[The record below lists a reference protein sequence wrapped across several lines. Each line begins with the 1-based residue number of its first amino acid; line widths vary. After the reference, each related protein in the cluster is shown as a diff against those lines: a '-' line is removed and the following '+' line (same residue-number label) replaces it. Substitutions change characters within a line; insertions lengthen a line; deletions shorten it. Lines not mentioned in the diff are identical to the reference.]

1 MLRGFDAYMIYA
13 TNKKIFHDYEI
24 LEKIEAGISLLGSE
38 VKSVR
43 DGAVSLRGSFV
54 TIHNNEAY
62 LTGATI
68 SQYKNA
74 GPRGHQTDRS
84 RKLLLSKSELKK
96 LIGKKQERGLTIVPL
111 SVYTGARGKIKV
123 EIAIARGKRQYDK
136 REALKKKETERHLRQ
151 TMLN

>member
-1 MLRGFDAYMIYA
+1 MLRRSRMIYA
-13 TNKKIFHDYEI
+13 SNKKVFHDFEI
-24 LEKIEAGISLLGSE
+24 LQKIEAGISLFGSE

-43 DGAVSLRGSFV
+43 SGAISLKGSYI

-68 SQYKNA
+68 SAYKYA
-74 GPRGHQTDRS
+74 PKESHKTDRS
-84 RKLLLSKSELKK
+84 RKLLLSKSELRR
-96 LIGKKQERGLTIVPL
+96 LIGKKEEQGLTIVPL

-136 REALKKKETERHLRQ
+136 RETIKKRDTERALRRAMQ
-151 TMLN
+151 S

>member
-1 MLRGFDAYMIYA
+1 
-13 TNKKIFHDYEI
+13 
-24 LEKIEAGISLLGSE
+24 

-43 DGAVSLRGSFV
+43 SGAISLKGSYI

-68 SQYKNA
+68 SAYKYA
-74 GPRGHQTDRS
+74 PKESHKTDRS
-84 RKLLLSKSELKK
+84 RKLLLSKSELRR
-96 LIGKKQERGLTIVPL
+96 LIGKKEEQGLTIVPL

-136 REALKKKETERHLRQ
+136 RETIKKRDTERALRRAMQ
-151 TMLN
+151 S